1 MDGVVL
7 CVEGVVL
14 CVDAVVLIVD
24 AVVLCSVTVE
34 LTVEAGVLDTV
45 LIARGV
51 DVETGAGLVVLLDTD
66 IILDTVDA
74 EVDVLVGVVVGTLVG
89 SVTIDDNCLNVT
101 HFILNDKQGSKW
113 HPLTKDHNPE

>member
-14 CVDAVVLIVD
+14 CVDTI
-24 AVVLCSVTVE
+24 VLCSVTVE
-34 LTVEAGVLDTV
+34 LAVKSGVLDTV
-45 LIARGV
+45 LITRGV
-51 DVETGAGLVVLLDTD
+51 DVATGAGLVVLRDTD

-74 EVDVLVGVVVGTLVG
+74 EVDVLVGVVVG

-101 HFILNDKQGSKW
+101 HFSLNDKQGSKW
-113 HPLTKDHNPE
+113 HPLIKDHNPE

>member
-14 CVDAVVLIVD
+14 CVDTI
-24 AVVLCSVTVE
+24 VLCSVTVE
-34 LTVEAGVLDTV
+34 LTVEAGVLDTE
-45 LIARGV
+45 LITRGV
-51 DVETGAGLVVLLDTD
+51 DVETGAGLVVLCDMD

-101 HFILNDKQGSKW
+101 HFILNDNQGSK
-113 HPLTKDHNPE
+113 